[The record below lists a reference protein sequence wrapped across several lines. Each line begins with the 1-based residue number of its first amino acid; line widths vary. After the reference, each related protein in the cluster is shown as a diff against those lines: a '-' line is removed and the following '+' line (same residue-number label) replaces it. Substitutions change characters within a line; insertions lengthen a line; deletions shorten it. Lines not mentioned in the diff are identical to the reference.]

1 MTALSH
7 LATRIGD
14 LLAAPAAGSAGALL
28 VMASLLFTV
37 VALLLFKWATPQR
50 RLAEARGRL
59 IGRLYE
65 SALYQA
71 DLGVIMRVQSGVL
84 LANLRYLA
92 MALPAVVVLV
102 VPLLLVLPQLEA
114 RLGRRSLEPGE
125 AVLVTAAVAGDVV
138 VDLTAAP
145 GLAVEAGPVRDRA
158 RGELVWRVRA
168 VEPGRHRLRASWDS
182 GDVDLVVPVAQS
194 GLGAITAARH
204 GDALGQMVFDPAGDT
219 VPSGAPIQRLA
230 VAMPV
235 RRGGL
240 AGLGGSWL
248 VGFTVLSLAAG
259 LLLKGALKVEL

>member
-14 LLAAPAAGSAGALL
+14 VLAVPAAGSAGALL
-28 VMASLLFTV
+28 VMAALLFTV

-71 DLGVIMRVQSGVL
+71 DLGVIMRVQGGVL

-125 AVLVTAAVAGDVV
+125 AVLVTASVADDVR

-168 VEPGRHRLRASWDS
+168 VEPGLHRLLASY
-182 GDVDLVVPVAQS
+182 GAGEVDLQVPVAQA
-194 GLGAITAARH
+194 GLAAITAARH
-204 GDALGQMVFDPAGDT
+204 GDAFGQMVFDPAGDM
-219 VPSGAPIQRLA
+219 VPPDAPVRRLA
-230 VAMPV
+230 VDLPAPT
-235 RRGGL
+235 GGL
-240 AGLGGSWL
+240 AGVGGSWL
-248 VGFTVLSLAAG
+248 VVFTVLSLAAG
-259 LLLKGALKVEL
+259 LLLKGVLKVEL